1 MLKKIFGLLVIIIF
15 FSSLFF
21 GCNRHYIK
29 HQEELDGISEKID
42 RDLSNLEQGIIL
54 DSQNF
59 ASMEHIELDNHELIK
74 YYDRYKVNQY
84 GMMFNKN
91 SFHSTG
97 LLTGYKEINFKLRK
111 RLYQTEKLEMIL
123 IDRYN
128 QSPIVDQCYYIEGNG
143 LLRIYP
149 SIRVEDNISPKVNF
163 LSLKVFEPI
172 LDEIPEEIH
181 WSNRPF
187 LNPSG
192 REWVISLFKPI
203 VNEGDLIG
211 ILGYDIVVDNFRKRY
226 LKKDMMLIN
235 YEGDIISMDPTLNEL
250 LNINSNDDNLYY
262 EDFMKG
268 KYRIRDYNLKHNKIK
283 DVRKLYIDMQNGERR
298 IDISLHNDEEYTVMV
313 SEVETLGGYLLKFM
327 LKN

>member
-1 MLKKIFGLLVIIIF
+1 MLKKIVMLLVLIIF

-21 GCNRHYIK
+21 GCNRHIVKNHYEL
-29 HQEELDGISEKID
+29 QEISGLID
-42 RDLSNLEQGIIL
+42 KDLSNLEESIIL

-59 ASMEHIELDNHELIK
+59 ASMEHIELDSQDLIK
-74 YYDRYKVNQY
+74 YYNRYKVNQF

-97 LLTGYKEINFKLRK
+97 LLTGYKEIDFNLRK
-111 RLYQTEKLEMIL
+111 RLYQTEELEMVL

-128 QSPIVDQCYYIEGNG
+128 KSPIVDQCYYIEGNG

-149 SIRVEDNISPKVNF
+149 AIRVEDNISPKVNF
-163 LSLKVFEPI
+163 LSLKVFKPI
-172 LDEIPEEIH
+172 FDEMSEGIY

-203 VNEGDLIG
+203 IKENKLIG
-211 ILGYDIVVDNFRKRY
+211 VFGYDIVVDNFRKRY

-235 YEGDIISMDPTLNEL
+235 YEGDIISLDPALNEL
-250 LNINSNDDNLYY
+250 LSINSNQDNLYY
-262 EDFMKG
+262 EDFMKA
-268 KYRIRDYNLKHNKIK
+268 KYQTKDYNLRNNKIK
-283 DVRKLYIDMQNGERR
+283 DIRKLFTDITNGEMRLEVR
-298 IDISLHNDEEYTVMV
+298 LQNNHEYTVIV
-313 SEVETLGGYLLKFM
+313 SEVKSLGGYLLRFIPED
-327 LKN
+327 